1 MNFWPKVKKEMNKK
15 LPESYMFLLEE
26 SRQLINTALT
36 LSKEQHE
43 KKIQNCK
50 KYVKV
55 SQYVIGGETLH
66 RVL

>member
-55 SQYVIGGETLH
+55 YQHAIGGETLH

>member
-1 MNFWPKVKKEMNKK
+1 MNFWSKVKKEMNKK

-43 KKIQNCK
+43 KKI
-50 KYVKV
+50 
-55 SQYVIGGETLH
+55 
-66 RVL
+66 